1 MMAGIFD
8 NIIQTEQ
15 DTPDTNSKH
24 LEMIFQQIYDK
35 SNIEVKT
42 DLNQQQI
49 NAITKALI
57 FADKYNVGILKDIA
71 IKHMELL
78 ISKDRQSRKEFTT
91 ISAKMNDGLMHEPTL
106 FDKLV
111 GK

>member
-1 MMAGIFD
+1 MSSIFD
-8 NIIQTEQ
+8 NIIQQPMEQ
-15 DTPDTNSKH
+15 TDTSSKH

-42 DLNQQQI
+42 DLSQAQV

-57 FADKYNVGILKDIA
+57 FAEKYQVGILKDIA

-78 ISKDRQSRKEFTT
+78 ISKDRQGRKEFTQ
-91 ISAKMNDGLMHEPTL
+91 ISSRANDMLDPQPTL
-106 FDKLV
+106 FNKLV

>member
-1 MMAGIFD
+1 MAGIFD
-8 NIIQTEQ
+8 NIIQTQPEAQ
-15 DTPDTNSKH
+15 DTSSKH

-42 DLNQQQI
+42 DLTQLQV

-57 FADKYNVGILKDIA
+57 FAEKYNVGILKDIA

-78 ISKDRQSRKEFTT
+78 ISKDRQGRKEFTQ
-91 ISAKMNDGLMHEPTL
+91 ISAKMNDSLSPEPTL

>member
-1 MMAGIFD
+1 MSIFD
-8 NIIQTEQ
+8 NIITTPEEQQ
-15 DTPDTNSKH
+15 DTSSKH
-24 LEMIFQQIYDK
+24 LEMIFEQIYDK

-42 DLNQQQI
+42 DLTQQQI

-71 IKHMELL
+71 VKHMELL
-78 ISKDRQSRKEFTT
+78 ISKDRQGRKEFTT
-91 ISAKMNDGLMHEPTL
+91 ISTRQTDMLDPQPTL
-106 FDKLV
+106 FNKLG

>member
-1 MMAGIFD
+1 MSSIFD
-8 NIIQTEQ
+8 NIIQQPMEQ
-15 DTPDTNSKH
+15 PDTSSKH

-42 DLNQQQI
+42 DLNQAQV

-57 FADKYNVGILKDIA
+57 FAEKYNVGILKDIA

-78 ISKDRQSRKEFTT
+78 ISKDRQGRKEFTQ
-91 ISAKMNDGLMHEPTL
+91 ISSRANDMVNPEPTL
-106 FDKLV
+106 FNKLV